1 MSRWF
6 SLFKPVF
13 CSGLL
18 LCLLSS
24 LLVTCAP
31 LPKEGESRQQAEVT
45 LTLQHRADRL
55 ARSGTA
61 SRLTEFIVVV
71 PGGTAFTEQGPDNPL
86 ASGLLNLDNNQITL
100 PLYLDDPLRLFI
112 YRYAE
117 SLSLT
122 ELQNR
127 LDTQSLDTGAIDF
140 GKTADFEILSDSTT
154 DTLDLTVLL
163 QREAVFLDAAVEGLQ
178 VQTIDGTQST
188 DADGMFV
195 YFPEENVELSLG
207 ELSLGSF
214 TNPVLLDAALAQRF
228 TELDKDGGIQ
238 CGQASVIEW

>member
-1 MSRWF
+1 M
-6 SLFKPVF
+6 
-13 CSGLL
+13 
-18 LCLLSS
+18 
-24 LLVTCAP
+24 TCAP

-71 PGGTAFTEQGPDNPL
+71 PGGTPFLEQGPPNPL
-86 ASGLLNLDNNQITL
+86 ASGLLNLQNDQVTLQID
-100 PLYLDDPLRLFI
+100 LDTPLRLFI

-122 ELQNR
+122 ELQSR
-127 LDTQSLDTGAIDF
+127 LETQSLDTGAIDF

-188 DADGMFV
+188 DADG
-195 YFPEENVELSLG
+195 
-207 ELSLGSF
+207 
-214 TNPVLLDAALAQRF
+214 
-228 TELDKDGGIQ
+228 
-238 CGQASVIEW
+238 

>member
-13 CSGLL
+13 CSGFF
-18 LCLLSS
+18 LCLLSL

-31 LPKEGESRQQAEVT
+31 LPKEGESHQQAEVT

-122 ELQNR
+122 ELQSR
-127 LDTQSLDTGAIDF
+127 LETQSLDTGAIDF

-178 VQTIDGTQST
+178 VQTVDGIQST

-195 YFPEENVELSLG
+195 YFPEETVQLDLGGLSL
-207 ELSLGSF
+207 
-214 TNPVLLDAALAQRF
+214 
-228 TELDKDGGIQ
+228 
-238 CGQASVIEW
+238 